1 MTGLCENG
9 DGFRSKDYAHY
20 KPYQPPE
27 RDYDWHDYVQL
38 TSDSMRVV
46 NCHMCDI
53 RQTGCISPTTPR
65 YYCKRNK
72 RSIQTTLG
80 DIL

>member
-1 MTGLCENG
+1 MLCENG
-9 DGFRSKDYAHY
+9 DGFNSRDYKNY
-20 KPYQPPE
+20 KPYTKPM
-27 RDYDWHDYVQL
+27 RGYDWHDYCKL
-38 TSDSMRVV
+38 SPDAMRVV

-72 RSIQTTLG
+72 KSIQTTLG
-80 DIL
+80 GFL